1 MDSVEYRSCR
11 AEIRA
16 ISLSRC
22 YWESGLV
29 APELFTKEEL
39 SPFTCSCPEEVR
51 SECKYGFTAE
61 D

>member
-1 MDSVEYRSCR
+1 
-11 AEIRA
+11 
-16 ISLSRC
+16 
-22 YWESGLV
+22 LV